1 MSNDA
6 DSVPAGGVDEAVGTD
21 DDKAFGY
28 RGKYNWDDSQCN
40 KHPTNEKA
48 TIVPSGGEIVDYSW
62 CDGKRYVSMY
72 VELRGLDDV
81 ADDDLEASLLNDG
94 MGVVF
99 SAKSVTG
106 KDRYLRIENLYGK
119 VKRTKLVRKRG
130 KDRVIIK
137 LVKDDEKRKWYNL
150 KGAGKST
157 SHGYDDYDDD
167 DDNYDRNNGG
177 DMPWI
182 PQEDEMALDD
192 MLDGGMDDDNDD
204 ETPMEDVEEG
214 RDGGGEG

>member
-28 RGKYNWDDSQCN
+28 RGKYDWDDSQCN

-81 ADDDLEASLLNDG
+81 ADDDED
-94 MGVVF
+94 
-99 SAKSVTG
+99 
-106 KDRYLRIENLYGK
+106 
-119 VKRTKLVRKRG
+119 
-130 KDRVIIK
+130 
-137 LVKDDEKRKWYNL
+137 
-150 KGAGKST
+150 
-157 SHGYDDYDDD
+157 
-167 DDNYDRNNGG
+167 
-177 DMPWI
+177 I
-182 PQEDEMALDD
+182 PSGQP
-192 MLDGGMDDDNDD
+192 D
-204 ETPMEDVEEG
+204 ETGHDDVVQGELGVSANQDFIKPWVTRAQVMETMLEKLFESPGTLERKAPDAIM
-214 RDGGGEG
+214 